1 MGLVLC
7 GQSCAHWHC
16 SVIVGFEDKIRVSSI
31 FYHDIQKEVPG
42 CLIYCEKSFVCPVSV
57 KASPLCFVASFTF
70 LAFNFAAR
78 VPDSSCNM

>member
-16 SVIVGFEDKIRVSSI
+16 SVIVGFEDNIRVSSI
-31 FYHDIQKEVPG
+31 FYHNIQKEVPG
-42 CLIYCEKSFVCPVSV
+42 CSIYCEKSFVCPGSV

-70 LAFNFAAR
+70 VAFNFAAR